1 MVEVEKLESWIFG
14 LPWADFIF
22 LLVFFSFVGLPELSW
37 HQDGVNTNNEHK
49 ALHW

>member
-37 HQDGVNTNNEHK
+37 HQGGVNTSNEHK